1 MSSASSSTNTAN
13 PQKRSAFLRV
23 LPAFVMPLFFIVL
36 FPLAFASAI
45 HAPAPNDLALKIVG
59 PAQVV
64 TPITKHFDTSADFAA
79 TQTDVASEARSS
91 VERREVTGAIQITP
105 LRADT
110 SPKEP
115 TAPAATSTA
124 ADQQSSD
131 AQQQFT
137 VTTYIANG
145 GGLPSASAVQAAGDQ
160 VAEQLGTTAKTVDVA
175 PLSKK
180 DSVGT
185 SLFYLLV
192 YSSLAGYL
200 VIIVLMQVAPKAKLA
215 TRFAVIGGSA
225 VIAPV
230 LAFALASIFVGD
242 YGASFGT
249 IVGVLAI
256 DALYVFTV
264 GNIAILAQQFLG
276 NAATIAIMG
285 LVVFLN
291 FPSGGGAIPRDML
304 PAFWQHV
311 HDTYFG
317 AGAYESFRSLIYF
330 DGNGVDR
337 WLPQLA
343 AWTVGLLLVNL
354 VVHLT
359 KTTRRQQRELHELRP
374 APMEHRHL
382 VVEPAARPA
391 PQSIQQSALTAEE
404 ATR

>member
-1 MSSASSSTNTAN
+1 MSQASPTLGDAKPKERNAL
-13 PQKRSAFLRV
+13 LRV
-23 LPAFVMPLFFIVL
+23 LPAFVMPLFFVVF
-36 FPLAFASAI
+36 FPLAFGSAI
-45 HAPAPNDLALKIVG
+45 HNPAPNDLSLTIAG

-64 TPITKHFDTSADFAA
+64 TGIATKLDDQAAFAA
-79 TQTDVASEARSS
+79 TQTDVPSEARAS
-91 VERREVTGAIQITP
+91 VERRDAAGAIRIDP
-105 LRADT
+105 VAADT
-110 SPKEP
+110 N
-115 TAPAATSTA
+115 
-124 ADQQSSD
+124 SSD
-131 AQQQFT
+131 AAQQRFT
-137 VTTYIANG
+137 VTTYVANG
-145 GGLPSASAVQAAGDQ
+145 GGRLAASAVQAVGDQ
-160 VAEQLGTTAKTVDVA
+160 VAKQLGTTAKTVDVA
-175 PLSKK
+175 PLSKE

-215 TRFAVIGGSA
+215 TRFAVIGASA
-225 VIAPV
+225 IAAPI
-230 LAFALASIFVGD
+230 LTFAMASIFVGD

-249 IVGVLAI
+249 VVSVLAI

-291 FPSGGGAIPRDML
+291 FPSGGGAIPHDML
-304 PAFWQHV
+304 PTFWQHV

-330 DGNGVDR
+330 GGNGVGR

-343 AWTVGLLLVNL
+343 AWTAGLLLVNL

-359 KTTRRQQRELHELRP
+359 KTTRHQQAELAELRP
-374 APMEHRHL
+374 ATLEHRHL
-382 VVEPAARPA
+382 VVESTEHPELQPAL
-391 PQSIQQSALTAEE
+391 SAEE
-404 ATR
+404 TAR